1 MNPTPDPT
9 AFAAA
14 FRDRRFEEAL
24 SLLDALLVAQP
35 EELELH
41 WQRVLTLEQLGRV
54 PAMLQA
60 IETVLL
66 LEPDHV
72 TAIVKRAQF
81 AAAAAAE
88 FEQEDGRD
96 EVRSGVEMQVLE
108 QQLAERARIASLQ
121 AESELRRA
129 LALDP
134 THADALHALSQL
146 LRYRASPEAT
156 VEADRLLDAAIAQA
170 PQRIDLLDARASLRR
185 SAAMRVDGEGGE
197 DDEDTVHTLS
207 GLRYSR
213 ALLEAARTD
222 YERCLALGGDH
233 RYALRLG
240 AVLHDLGRFD
250 EALASYDHALAR
262 MRVDDPAR
270 EVVLE
275 ARARSEGNGAG
286 ERDEFA
292 RLLES
297 SLAADGKD
305 RSLRD
310 DMAAQA
316 VLGAARAVRSGRSLP
331 QAMQSRMSDDPD
343 TFLAANIAQQILN
356 AAHEPPPELVHVAAA
371 DYPAYQRRFAERT
384 LTQLESVGPQY
395 VADAEA
401 TGLFDVLGQ
410 HVLLRFCSDDSG
422 EIGIATF
429 SMKPKWPGVI
439 GFLIL
444 LATGRWKAARM
455 VECVTQFEDGTLLST
470 QPENP
475 SPFRYGGEV
484 QIERMPADS
493 GAVAIYERHV
503 ARVAAYKAAHSGA
516 RALVAHDLEG
526 MEQRWCEGQR
536 VKSAYRRSVGYI
548 TDDELK
554 RMLGA
559 QYPRFADKVRA
570 QVDAMAADF
579 A

>member
-1 MNPTPDPT
+1 MNPSPDLT
-9 AFAAA
+9 AFATA

-24 SLLDALLVAQP
+24 SLLDAQLIAQP

-60 IETVLL
+60 IESVLL

-81 AAAAAAE
+81 AAAAGAE
-88 FEQEDGRD
+88 FEQEHGED
-96 EVRSGVEMQVLE
+96 EVRSDVETQALE

-134 THADALHALSQL
+134 EHADALHALSQL
-146 LRYRASPEAT
+146 LRYRGSPEAT
-156 VEADRLLDAAIAQA
+156 AEADRLLDAAIVHA
-170 PQRIDLLDARASLRR
+170 PRRVDLLDARASLRR
-185 SAAMRVDGEGGE
+185 SAAMRVDEG
-197 DDEDTVHTLS
+197 DDDADIVHTLS
-207 GLRYSR
+207 GLSYSR
-213 ALLEAARTD
+213 ALLEAARAD
-222 YERCLALGGDH
+222 SARCLTLGGDH
-233 RYALRLG
+233 RHALRLG

-250 EALASYDHALAR
+250 EALASYDHALTR
-262 MRVDDPAR
+262 MRLDDPAR
-270 EVVLE
+270 DAVLE

-297 SLAADGKD
+297 SLAGDGKD

-310 DMAAQA
+310 DMATQA

-331 QAMQSRMSDDPD
+331 QAMQSRTSDDPD

-384 LTQLESVGPQY
+384 LAQLESVGPQY

-401 TGLFDVLGQ
+401 TGLFDILGQ

-475 SPFRYGGEV
+475 SPFRYGGDV

-493 GAVAIYERHV
+493 GAIAIYQRHV
-503 ARVAAYKAAHSGA
+503 ARVAAYKAAHPGA
-516 RALVAHDLEG
+516 LALVAHDLEG

-554 RMLGA
+554 QMLGA
-559 QYPRFADKVRA
+559 QYPRYAEKVRA